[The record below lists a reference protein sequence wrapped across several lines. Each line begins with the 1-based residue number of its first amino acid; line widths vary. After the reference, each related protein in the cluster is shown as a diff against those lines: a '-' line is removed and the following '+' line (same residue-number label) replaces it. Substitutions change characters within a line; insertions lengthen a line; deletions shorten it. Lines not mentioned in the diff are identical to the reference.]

1 MDKLTELDFNEIYFS
16 PKFQNNESEIK
27 LCEKSEKISLDPID
41 LFKEINLS
49 NENIPITF
57 SPTIKPINK
66 FYLPS
71 GHKTKG
77 LLDVLDRN
85 SHKSGE
91 KKIFNEIKRTIIN
104 NIKESNLKTKMNQC
118 YNISTIK
125 PKVKLSSKLNSNKL
139 DSHFNSQ
146 LKFMVPKS
154 NQVYKNRFELIKS
167 SRKLTLLEK
176 RNDQVS
182 SINMLNNVKV
192 NMFRKN
198 ETPLYS
204 NNNINDD
211 YFYSILSN
219 VKNNK
224 NVQVIAEKVKRITQ
238 KHTSKTSLI
247 YNLNNDYKQNKEDLT
262 KKNLKDKLR
271 DMMNYKEQ
279 DNINDHNDIEISSNI
294 YSIDQGS
301 ILFDKV
307 GINFDD
313 EGNKNIINLNS
324 SKLKHLL

>member
-1 MDKLTELDFNEIYFS
+1 
-16 PKFQNNESEIK
+16 
-27 LCEKSEKISLDPID
+27 
-41 LFKEINLS
+41 
-49 NENIPITF
+49 
-57 SPTIKPINK
+57 
-66 FYLPS
+66 
-71 GHKTKG
+71 
-77 LLDVLDRN
+77 
-85 SHKSGE
+85 
-91 KKIFNEIKRTIIN
+91 
-104 NIKESNLKTKMNQC
+104 
-118 YNISTIK
+118 
-125 PKVKLSSKLNSNKL
+125 
-139 DSHFNSQ
+139 
-146 LKFMVPKS
+146 
-154 NQVYKNRFELIKS
+154 
-167 SRKLTLLEK
+167 
-176 RNDQVS
+176 
-182 SINMLNNVKV
+182 MLNNVKV

-204 NNNINDD
+204 NNNNNDD
-211 YFYSILSN
+211 YFYSIFSN